1 MNSTARKT
9 EIERKFLITA
19 VPDFIEDHPF
29 EDIRQGYLAVDGDEE
44 VRIRQKGA
52 RFFETI
58 KKGVGL
64 QRIENEIQ
72 ITKRQFD
79 VLWPLTEGR
88 RIEKR
93 RYYVPYNSQRI
104 EVDVFGGAL
113 ANFVI
118 AEVEFSSVAESE
130 DFIPPE
136 WFGMEV
142 TNDERY
148 KNKNLALN
156 GLPG

>member
-1 MNSTARKT
+1 MNSTTSNK
-9 EIERKFLITA
+9 EIERKFLIA
-19 VPDFIEDHPF
+19 DIPGFIEDHPF
-29 EDIRQGYLAVDGDEE
+29 EYIRQGYLAVDGDEE

-52 RFFETI
+52 RFFKTI
-58 KKGVGL
+58 KKGTGL

-72 ITKRQFD
+72 VTKGQFD

-93 RYYVPYNSQRI
+93 RYYVPYNSQQI

-118 AEVEFSSVAESE
+118 AEVEFTSIVESE
-130 DFIPPE
+130 DFVPPA
-136 WFGMEV
+136 WFGTEV

-148 KNKNLALN
+148 MNKNLALN
-156 GLPG
+156 GLPD